1 MAVQIIMNQQKGP
14 LPITVSFSPPSDGP
28 SCLVVSGSAWTQTA
42 NHTIGIE
49 ISLDKKPIGSA
60 SIWSNAVATHRA
72 LVPKYIPLKLAFG
85 QHELTLT
92 ATAGTITD
100 VNDLFNVVLEY

>member
-1 MAVQIIMNQQKGP
+1 MSVQIIINQQKGP
-14 LPITVSFSPPSDGP
+14 LPITVSFKPVTDGP
-28 SCLVVSGSAWTQTA
+28 CCLVVTGSVWTQ
-42 NHTIGIE
+42 NVNSTIGIE

-72 LVPKYIPLKLAFG
+72 VVPKYIPVKLTFD

-92 ATAGTITD
+92 TTAGTISD
-100 VNDLFNVVLEY
+100 INDFFNVVLEY